1 MVVMDAAQCQS
12 WKAQPPMLV
21 TEMGISTLRREVQ
34 PPEKVSD
41 FTCGLQEKWEP
52 EID

>member
-1 MVVMDAAQCQS
+1 MVMVVMDAAQCQS

-34 PPEKVSD
+34 PPEEVS
-41 FTCGLQEKWEP
+41 FHMWFARKMGTRN
-52 EID
+52 